1 VSLALDL
8 LLALAVL
15 VLALQAVAG
24 AGLFRAIVMFIIF
37 GLVMALA
44 WARLG
49 APDLAL
55 AEAAIGAGITG
66 ALLLAA
72 LQRIARADD
81 ASAES
86 PGTRTRSRL
95 AAPLALLAAA
105 LVAAL
110 GLSLIEVEAGAGTAG
125 ALAREGMAGLSLG
138 NPVTAVLLEF
148 RGYDTLMEMAVLL
161 AAFVGAF
168 ALRSGQDPDP
178 RGPREAEVPL
188 LGALLAAVVP
198 LSVLVAVYLLY
209 SGGHAPGGA
218 FQAGA
223 VLAAALVLLV
233 LTRKLVAT
241 AAPGLLLR
249 LGLVL
254 GVLAFSVVGLAMLWR
269 EGQMLAMPGVWAVYL
284 IETAMMISIA
294 ATLGLLFA
302 GAGGLRRR
310 GP

>member
-1 VSLALDL
+1 MSLALDL

-72 LQRIARADD
+72 LQRIAPPRTD
-81 ASAES
+81 APAA
-86 PGTRTRSRL
+86 PTRTRSRL
-95 AAPLALLAAA
+95 AAPVAVLAAA

-110 GLSLIEVEAGAGTAG
+110 GLSLIGVEASAGTAG
-125 ALAREGMAGLSLG
+125 ALAREGMAGLSIG

-161 AAFVGAF
+161 AAFVGAY
-168 ALRSGQDPDP
+168 ALRSGEDPVP

-188 LGALLAAVVP
+188 LGALLSAVVP

-209 SGGHAPGGA
+209 AGGHAPGGA

-233 LTRKLVAT
+233 LTRKLVPT
-241 AAPGLLLR
+241 VAPGLLLR
-249 LGLVL
+249 LALVV
-254 GVLAFSVVGLAMLWR
+254 GVLLFSVVGLAMLGR
-269 EGQMLAMPGVWAVYL
+269 TGQMLAMPGVWAVYL
-284 IETAMMISIA
+284 IETAMMVSIA

-302 GAGGLRRR
+302 GAGGLGRRD
-310 GP
+310 P